1 MNRRQFLATAAI
13 TTAAAPHV
21 RAIDY
26 TSPVKGAAGLTG
38 YVNHA
43 NLFARWNN
51 LPLTN
56 YRAQNDLKYPYF
68 HPVNGP
74 VSGLSLT
81 AESAL
86 PYPHHRG
93 LWLGCHPLN
102 GGDYWSDKPND
113 TGQIRSSG
121 VTIVEDKS
129 TPTSMTFTDNC
140 DWVWPEHRSPFKDRR
155 TFTIAVHPDRKA
167 WTLDMVFHLHAL
179 EDITIEKAK
188 HSFLAIR
195 VASDISPTYGGIL
208 MNSEGGKGAKG
219 TYGQEARWCGYHGKR
234 RLNPDVVEGLTMM
247 THPENPWRPVWF
259 TREYGHLSPSPFNFL
274 QEPWTLKTGSEIRL
288 RYRFAL
294 HAGTPKEADV
304 DSLYVQW
311 LKS

>member
-1 MNRRQFLATAAI
+1 MKSAAGGLAT
-13 TTAAAPHV
+13 TALATRTA
-21 RAIDY
+21 RGIDY
-26 TSPVKGAAGLTG
+26 TKPVKDADGLTA
-38 YVNHA
+38 YVNHG

-81 AESAL
+81 AESTL

-113 TGQIRSSG
+113 TGQIRSTG
-121 VTIVEDKS
+121 VQIVENS
-129 TPTSMTFTDNC
+129 NTARTMSFTDRC
-140 DWVWPEHRSPFKDRR
+140 QWVWPEHPSPFADRR
-155 TFTIAVHPDRKA
+155 TFTISVFPDRRA
-167 WTLDMVFHLHAL
+167 WALDMDIRLHAL
-179 EDITIEKAK
+179 EDIEIKKAK

-195 VASDISPTYGGIL
+195 VAADISPTYGGML
-208 MNSEGGKGAKG
+208 MNSEGGTGAKG
-219 TYGQEARWCGYHGKR
+219 TYGQEARWCGYHGQR

-247 THPENPWRPVWF
+247 THPDNPWRPVWF

-274 QEPWTLKTGSEIRL
+274 KEPWQMKKDSEIRL

-294 HAGTPKEADV
+294 HAGTPQQADV
-304 DSLYVQW
+304 DSLYDDWV
-311 LKS
+311 KG

>member
-1 MNRRQFLATAAI
+1 MNRRQFL
-13 TTAAAPHV
+13 TAAAIAASTH
-21 RAIDY
+21 RATAIDY
-26 TSPVKGAAGLTG
+26 TKPVKDAEGLTG

-56 YRAQNDLKYPYF
+56 YRAQTDLKYPYF
-68 HPVNGP
+68 HPVNGL
-74 VSGLSLT
+74 VTGLSLT

-102 GGDYWSDKPND
+102 GGDYWSDKSND
-113 TGQIRSSG
+113 TGQIKSNG
-121 VTIVEDKS
+121 VTISEDQP
-129 TPTSMTFTDNC
+129 TPTSLTFTDNC
-140 DWVWPEHRSPFKDRR
+140 DWIWPDHPSPFKDRR
-155 TFTIAVHPDRKA
+155 IFTITVHPERKA
-167 WTLDMVFHLHAL
+167 WTLDMDIRLHAL
-179 EDITIEKAK
+179 EDIEIKKAK
-188 HSFLAIR
+188 HSLLAIR

-208 MNSEGGKGAKG
+208 MNSEGGTGAKG

-234 RLNPDVVEGLTMM
+234 RLNPKVVEGLTMM
-247 THPENPWRPVWF
+247 THPKNPWRPVWF

-274 QEPWTLKTGSEIRL
+274 KEPWTMNAGSEIRV

-294 HAGTPKEADV
+294 HAGTPGEADV
-304 DSLYVQW
+304 DSLYDAWV
-311 LKS
+311 KA